1 MENTKKAIGIYG
13 YIDELKQKSRT
24 NMIVYVVF
32 AVILFVVA
40 IVLMNTLLNAFTVA
54 AIAMLIPA
62 FQGFK
67 QYMTI
72 KEFSSCSVDEYNKI
86 SEHVQG
92 KLYMVLLSDLVFS
105 STKGEMMLNMAVI
118 YNNNI
123 YGYAPKQRQGVE
135 ILEELL
141 TEILSEDNISAK
153 QPVVHETFEEF
164 EEMIMMLAANEPST
178 QQDVGRIYHQIE
190 SYCI

>member
-1 MENTKKAIGIYG
+1 MENNKKAIGIYG
-13 YIDELKQKSRT
+13 YIDELKQKSRS
-24 NMIVYVVF
+24 NMIVYIVF
-32 AVILFVVA
+32 SV
-40 IVLMNTLLNAFTVA
+40 TLLIISFVFMKTLFSAFTVA
-54 AIAMLIPA
+54 SIAMLIPS

-67 QYMTI
+67 QYMSI
-72 KEFSSCSVDEYNKI
+72 KEFSSCHVEEYKKI

-92 KLYMVLLSDLVFS
+92 KLYMVLLADLVLE

-123 YGYAPKQRQGVE
+123 YGYAPKQRQNVE
-135 ILEELL
+135 AIEELL
-141 TEILSEDNISAK
+141 TEILTENNVSNK
-153 QPVVHETFEEF
+153 RPVVHENFEEF

-190 SYCI
+190 SCCL